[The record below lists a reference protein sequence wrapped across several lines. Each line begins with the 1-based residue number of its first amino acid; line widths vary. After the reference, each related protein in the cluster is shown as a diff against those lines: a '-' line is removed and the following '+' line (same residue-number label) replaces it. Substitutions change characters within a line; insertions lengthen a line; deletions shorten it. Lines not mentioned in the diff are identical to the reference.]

1 MLKIVLLVTGVAALL
16 LSFIPSLRTEATP
29 FLQHPDAIYLAILGL
44 INLLFAPVLQ
54 SSHPTRPLQAGAAA
68 LLVLGVVLQA
78 LILLAPLP
86 TIADQPAIV
95 LPLLSLVLAT
105 ALQLAGSLK
114 PGKPVSRSASAPT
127 ALGGSQDSGNRE
139 TGTVKWFNTSKGF
152 GFISRDSGEDI
163 FVHFRAIRGE
173 GHRILIEGQ
182 RVEFSVVQRDK
193 GLQAEDVIASSPLL
207 NAQKTRRSAGFLFF
221 AAVSG
226 GRRFVFPRLAHQPL
240 DVFQTLDQCRDLK
253 LQSLNAALLLD
264 HHIVESLQSVIL
276 ESLAA
281 FQVIH
286 ARVQLHLGLPGKTEA
301 VGQHH
306 PQLAAD
312 RLDLL
317 GRIRLS
323 RMAPPDRAGPGVVAT
338 SPDDHV
344 HVELADHI
352 AQVSDIH
359 LVRTEGVLEH
369 LCQQR
374 GLAPQRLL
382 VIDIEL
388 EQLGDILPPRHQDEP
403 RIAGIVHQQQAAE
416 GKVAEQQGVLL
427 QPGIQSEHTDLSCS
441 TVIHGQLSPS
451 FREGTRRNCRAGYFA
466 ARPKQART
474 SARPSLARHSSRTP
488 HKMPVE

>member
-114 PGKPVSRSASAPT
+114 PGKPVSRSASAPA

-182 RVEFSVVQRDK
+182 RVEFSVV
-193 GLQAEDVIASSPLL
+193 
-207 NAQKTRRSAGFLFF
+207 
-221 AAVSG
+221 
-226 GRRFVFPRLAHQPL
+226 
-240 DVFQTLDQCRDLK
+240 
-253 LQSLNAALLLD
+253 
-264 HHIVESLQSVIL
+264 
-276 ESLAA
+276 
-281 FQVIH
+281 
-286 ARVQLHLGLPGKTEA
+286 
-301 VGQHH
+301 
-306 PQLAAD
+306 
-312 RLDLL
+312 
-317 GRIRLS
+317 
-323 RMAPPDRAGPGVVAT
+323 
-338 SPDDHV
+338 
-344 HVELADHI
+344 
-352 AQVSDIH
+352 
-359 LVRTEGVLEH
+359 
-369 LCQQR
+369 
-374 GLAPQRLL
+374 
-382 VIDIEL
+382 
-388 EQLGDILPPRHQDEP
+388 
-403 RIAGIVHQQQAAE
+403 
-416 GKVAEQQGVLL
+416 
-427 QPGIQSEHTDLSCS
+427 
-441 TVIHGQLSPS
+441 
-451 FREGTRRNCRAGYFA
+451 
-466 ARPKQART
+466 
-474 SARPSLARHSSRTP
+474 
-488 HKMPVE
+488 

>member
-114 PGKPVSRSASAPT
+114 PGKPVSRSASAPA

-182 RVEFSVVQRDK
+182 RVEFSVVQRDRP
-193 GLQAEDVIASSPLL
+193 A
-207 NAQKTRRSAGFLFF
+207 
-221 AAVSG
+221 G
-226 GRRFVFPRLAHQPL
+226 GRR
-240 DVFQTLDQCRDLK
+240 
-253 LQSLNAALLLD
+253 
-264 HHIVESLQSVIL
+264 
-276 ESLAA
+276 
-281 FQVIH
+281 
-286 ARVQLHLGLPGKTEA
+286 
-301 VGQHH
+301 
-306 PQLAAD
+306 D
-312 RLDLL
+312 RL
-317 GRIRLS
+317 
-323 RMAPPDRAGPGVVAT
+323 PPLTAAKNRKPAERRVFCAFNNGEEA
-338 SPDDHV
+338 
-344 HVELADHI
+344 L
-352 AQVSDIH
+352 
-359 LVRTEGVLEH
+359 R
-369 LCQQR
+369 
-374 GLAPQRLL
+374 
-382 VIDIEL
+382 
-388 EQLGDILPPRHQDEP
+388 LPPP
-403 RIAGIVHQQQAAE
+403 RPPA
-416 GKVAEQQGVLL
+416 
-427 QPGIQSEHTDLSCS
+427 PGRLPD
-441 TVIHGQLSPS
+441 
-451 FREGTRRNCRAGYFA
+451 A
-466 ARPKQART
+466 
-474 SARPSLARHSSRTP
+474 
-488 HKMPVE
+488 